1 MGVAPA
7 SQQLFFGR
15 FFSGQV
21 STSKVRMSKSS
32 LMTGF
37 RLIVALAMMIG
48 VVSFLSHTASLHNP
62 EILQAIEQV
71 RHASLADGAVDK
83 DHVHDEGL
91 EEERQPGHVHG
102 HNPADHSH
110 ETMGSAVMLAELGCT
125 KVTASRSEPHQNI
138 YGEPFFRLDRP
149 PRHVFPT

>member
-1 MGVAPA
+1 
-7 SQQLFFGR
+7 
-15 FFSGQV
+15 
-21 STSKVRMSKSS
+21 MSKSS

-37 RLIVALAMMIG
+37 RFIVTFVMMIG
-48 VVSFLSHTASLHNP
+48 IVSFLSHTASFHNP

-91 EEERQPGHVHG
+91 GKECQPDHVHD
-102 HNPADHSH
+102 HNPANHSH
-110 ETMGSAVMLAELGCT
+110 EIMGFAVMPAELGCL
-125 KVTASRSEPHQNI
+125 KITASWSEPYQNI
-138 YGEPFFRLDRP
+138 YGEPSFRLDRP